1 MRARVGL
8 DSQIESEATAVACT
22 GMELHADARIS
33 FPREIVFSTYRD
45 EITKLLPYIHNVRSI
60 HLKSRKDEG
69 AVVELVNEWRGGGD
83 IPAAIRA
90 VLSDSVLEWTD
101 YATWRS
107 EGHRCDWRT
116 ETHAFTDAVRCQGST
131 LFFEDGAD
139 KTTLQIRG
147 SLEVDAK
154 KIRGVPSFLAGKLGR
169 AVEEFL
175 VGKIQSNL
183 IDTANGVAKY
193 LEGKTR

>member
-1 MRARVGL
+1 
-8 DSQIESEATAVACT
+8 
-22 GMELHADARIS
+22 MELRADARIA
-33 FPREIVFSTYRD
+33 FPRDIVFSTYRD
-45 EITKLLPYIHNVRSI
+45 EIVKLLPYLPNVRSI
-60 HLKSRKDEG
+60 DLKSRKDEG

-90 VLSDSVLEWTD
+90 VLSESVLEWTD
-101 YATWRS
+101 YATWNAG
-107 EGHRCDWRT
+107 EHRCDWRT
-116 ETHAFTDAVRCQGST
+116 ETHAFSGAVRCQGST
-131 LFFEDGAD
+131 LYLEDGAG
-139 KTTLQIRG
+139 KTALEIRG

-183 IDTANGVAKY
+183 VDTARGVARY
-193 LEGKTR
+193 LDQGAK